1 MKKFTHEENV
11 DFYLKSIYKI
21 PLLSKEEEESLL
33 KKVKEG
39 DKEALQ
45 KLILSNLRFV
55 INIAKRYAGYGIPFS
70 DLISAGNLGL
80 IEAAK
85 KFDTSKGVRFISYAV
100 WWIRQS
106 IINTIQHESGI
117 IKKPNRMY
125 AYASKINNTYS
136 YLKDT
141 LNREPS
147 MDEIISFLKT
157 QGIKVEKE
165 MVEDYFLFKSAFLS
179 LDTPIEGA
187 DSDLV
192 LEDTISVYNTL
203 DIEKDINEEDLKRVI
218 EALLDTLSPRE
229 RKILIHRF
237 GLSGKE
243 PKTLDE
249 VGEIVGLS
257 RERVRQ
263 IENRILKKLRKIAK
277 IKKLEDLISWKN
289 Y

>member
-33 KKVKEG
+33 KKIKEG

-45 KLILSNLRFV
+45 KLIISNLRFV

-70 DLISAGNLGL
+70 DLISAGNVGL

-106 IINTIQHESGI
+106 IINTIQHESEI

-125 AYASKINNTYS
+125 TYASKINNAYS

-147 MDEIISFLKT
+147 IDEIISFLKT

-165 MVEDYFLFKSAFLS
+165 MVENYFLFKSVFLS
-179 LDTPIEGA
+179 LDTPIETS
-187 DSDLV
+187 DNDLV
-192 LEDTISVYNTL
+192 LEDTISVHNTL
-203 DIEKDINEEDLKRVI
+203 DIEKDINEEDLKNAI

-229 RKILIHRF
+229 RTILIHRF
-237 GLSGKE
+237 GLNGEE
-243 PKTLDE
+243 PKTLNE

-263 IENRILKKLRKIAK
+263 IENRVLKKLRKIAK
-277 IKKLEDLISWKN
+277 IKKLEDLIS
-289 Y
+289 

>member
-45 KLILSNLRFV
+45 KLIISNLRFV

-70 DLISAGNLGL
+70 DLISAGNIGL

-106 IINTIQHESGI
+106 IINTIQHESEI
-117 IKKPNRMY
+117 IKKPNKMY
-125 AYASKINNTYS
+125 AYASKINNAYS
-136 YLKDT
+136 CLKDT

-147 MDEIISFLKT
+147 IDEIISFLKT

-165 MVEDYFLFKSAFLS
+165 MVENYFLFKSVFLS
-179 LDTPIEGA
+179 LDTPIEGT
-187 DSDLV
+187 DNDLV

-203 DIEKDINEEDLKRVI
+203 DIEKDINEEDLKRAI
-218 EALLDTLSPRE
+218 ETLLDALSPRE
-229 RKILIHRF
+229 RTILIHRF
-237 GLSGKE
+237 GLNGEE
-243 PKTLDE
+243 PKTLNE

-277 IKKLEDLISWKN
+277 IKKLEDLIS
-289 Y
+289 

>member
-33 KKVKEG
+33 KKIKEG

-45 KLILSNLRFV
+45 KLIISNLRFV

-70 DLISAGNLGL
+70 DLISAGNVGL

-106 IINTIQHESGI
+106 IINTIQHESEI

-125 AYASKINNTYS
+125 TYASKINNAYS

-147 MDEIISFLKT
+147 IDEIISFLKT

-165 MVEDYFLFKSAFLS
+165 MVENYFLFKSVFLS
-179 LDTPIEGA
+179 LDTPIETS
-187 DSDLV
+187 DNDLV
-192 LEDTISVYNTL
+192 LEDTISVHNTL
-203 DIEKDINEEDLKRVI
+203 DIEKDINEEDLKRAI
-218 EALLDTLSPRE
+218 ETLLDTLSPRE
-229 RKILIHRF
+229 RTILIHRF
-237 GLSGKE
+237 GLNGEE
-243 PKTLDE
+243 PKTLNE

-263 IENRILKKLRKIAK
+263 IENRVLKKLRKIAK
-277 IKKLEDLISWKN
+277 IKKLEDLIS
-289 Y
+289 

>member
-1 MKKFTHEENV
+1 MKKFTYEENV

-33 KKVKEG
+33 KRIKEG

-45 KLILSNLRFV
+45 KLIISNLRFV

-70 DLISAGNLGL
+70 DLISAGNIGL
-80 IEAAK
+80 VEAAK
-85 KFDTSKGVRFISYAV
+85 KFDASKGVRFISYAV

-106 IINTIQHESGI
+106 IMSTIQHESEI

-147 MDEIISFLKT
+147 IDEILSFLKT
-157 QGIKVEKE
+157 QGVKVEKE
-165 MVEDYFLFKSAFLS
+165 MVENYFLSKSVFLS
-179 LDTPIEGA
+179 LDTPIEGT
-187 DSDLV
+187 DNELV
-192 LEDTISVYNTL
+192 LEDTIFVYNTL
-203 DIEKDINEEDLKRVI
+203 DIEKDINEEDLKRTI
-218 EALLDTLSPRE
+218 ESLLDVLSPRE
-229 RKILIHRF
+229 RTILIHRF
-237 GLSGKE
+237 GLNGEE
-243 PKTLDE
+243 PKTLTE

-277 IKKLEDLISWKN
+277 IKKLEDLIL
-289 Y
+289 